1 MTLRI
6 AGGGWHALSIPLHP
20 GEPGH
25 PRLPG
30 RTGQPFDVG
39 GALRPVRQ
47 QHVGGATFEHEC
59 IEGWRHRASEQRPA
73 MGAAR
78 QPVARLPSAGRHHLL
93 QTLADC
99 HMRAQDDVLAA
110 TARVQQDET
119 QRVAPWWYQ
128 TSSTL
133 SLWNSEWLRGPAGG
147 SQYRPSML
155 LQPAPR

>member
-1 MTLRI
+1 
-6 AGGGWHALSIPLHP
+6 
-20 GEPGH
+20 
-25 PRLPG
+25 
-30 RTGQPFDVG
+30 
-39 GALRPVRQ
+39 
-47 QHVGGATFEHEC
+47 
-59 IEGWRHRASEQRPA
+59 
-73 MGAAR
+73 
-78 QPVARLPSAGRHHLL
+78 
-93 QTLADC
+93 
-99 HMRAQDDVLAA
+99 MRAQDDVLAA